1 MRGSRGSTQGS
12 TLEDE
17 GNAYLRL
24 GQVLSG
30 LGRKDEAREA
40 YERGTG
46 QAEKFG
52 HSGMADDLRLALI
65 GLNE

>member
-1 MRGSRGSTQGS
+1 M
-12 TLEDE
+12 
-17 GNAYLRL
+17 